1 MADLN
6 QQFVVQLKEIEREF
20 DELNELLNSVEI
32 MSDNVLFLY
41 YKKRYDEIS
50 VIANKFKQLKII
62 EKQLIENEEI
72 LRSEEENSL
81 ISEFKEDIVALT
93 DQKQKLI
100 TEIKQEIADSKVVC
114 VEVAKVEISYSNG
127 EKENLQVLK
136 DLLKNYANQK
146 QASINVIKQTET
158 SYSCEITGLNSYCD
172 LSLLIGN
179 NKIINQKKES
189 LFKVSVLKLVREDY
203 KLNED
208 DIHIE
213 TLKSSG
219 AGGQHINKTESAI
232 RIVHIPTGINVL
244 CQDERSQKMNRERAY
259 TQLQEKLN
267 NYYQKK
273 QQKEQENQRKLIKN
287 ALFSTTPTCV
297 FDFDKHKFIY
307 TKTKKE
313 YDISQILNGN
323 LEIIS
328 RDII

>member
-114 VEVAKVEISYSNG
+114 VEVAKVEVSYSNG

-208 DIHIE
+208 D
-213 TLKSSG
+213 T
-219 AGGQHINKTESAI
+219 
-232 RIVHIPTGINVL
+232 
-244 CQDERSQKMNRERAY
+244 
-259 TQLQEKLN
+259 
-267 NYYQKK
+267 
-273 QQKEQENQRKLIKN
+273 
-287 ALFSTTPTCV
+287 V
-297 FDFDKHKFIY
+297 FFLSKAKWHCCCWKGF
-307 TKTKKE
+307 
-313 YDISQILNGN
+313 
-323 LEIIS
+323 
-328 RDII
+328 R